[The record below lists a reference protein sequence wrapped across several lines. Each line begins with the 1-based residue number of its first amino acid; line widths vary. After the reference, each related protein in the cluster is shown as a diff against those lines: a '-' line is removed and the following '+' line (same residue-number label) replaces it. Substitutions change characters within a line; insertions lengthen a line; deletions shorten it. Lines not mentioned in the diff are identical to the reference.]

1 MSFVSGTSK
10 LALGFLEGNAAS
22 LPWCGTSVW
31 KRQSVSLQAN
41 SIEACSGIF
50 GRATLRRCHGVE
62 QACGNDRAWFY
73 CGHVACRWDTPQTN
87 TSELDRSALPVGI
100 LHTVCQHTDTGG
112 GCDIVAVR
120 EAPDWYLDDGIQY
133 LKAFRRESIALR
145 SDHQHALV
153 RELIVT

>member
-1 MSFVSGTSK
+1 MSFASGTSK

-41 SIEACSGIF
+41 SSKLAPGFLEGNAASLPWCGTSVWK
-50 GRATLRRCHGVE
+50 RQGVSL
-62 QACGNDRAWFY
+62 
-73 CGHVACRWDTPQTN
+73 QTN
-87 TSELDRSALPVGI
+87 TSELAPSALPVGI

-112 GCDIVAVR
+112 GCDIVAER

>member
-1 MSFVSGTSK
+1 MSFASGTSK
-10 LALGFLEGNAAS
+10 LAPGFLEGNAAS

-41 SIEACSGIF
+41 SSKLALGFWEGNAAS
-50 GRATLRRCHGVE
+50 LPW
-62 QACGNDRAWFY
+62 CGTSVWKRQSVVLLWS
-73 CGHVACRWDTPQTN
+73 CRLPMGYPQTN
-87 TSELDRSALPVGI
+87 TSELAPSALPVGI